1 MSLYTSIYCVH
12 IFLMWHC
19 LLLLTVACIS
29 QSIISRVE
37 GFLKSLLMSGS
48 VMMIAKEM
56 LDFKFRRDS
65 ID

>member
-1 MSLYTSIYCVH
+1 MLLEGKI
-12 IFLMWHC
+12 WHC
-19 LLLLTVACIS
+19 LLLLTVAYIS

-56 LDFKFRRDS
+56 LDFEFRRDGV
-65 ID
+65 D